1 MSVLNTLPA
10 PVIQMSY
17 VEKIVDQQQNQ
28 PHALMQ
34 AGQEAAREARKAEAQ
49 RIAGTEPTEHGR
61 KVRERNEDRGRGRQ
75 NNDETGR
82 RGASQTASQHTAADE
97 TELPDAGHDADEP
110 KTPKANPWAG
120 NIVNVKI

>member
-10 PVIQMSY
+10 PVIQMGY
-17 VEKIVDQQQNQ
+17 VEKIVDQQQNL

-34 AGQEAAREARKAEAQ
+34 AGQDAAREARKAEAQ
-49 RIAGTEPTEHGR
+49 RVAGTEPAEHGR
-61 KVRERNEDRGRGRQ
+61 KVRERSEERGRGRR
-75 NNDETGR
+75 NNDEAGR
-82 RGASQTASQHTAADE
+82 RGASQTASQPASADE
-97 TELPDAGHDADEP
+97 PELPDAEHDVDEP